1 MNTREQVYRGWVA
14 QLACAI
20 YNDEEWDKQTVA
32 SLLHLGDKGLDYTF
46 PGDPPERLEQEDF
59 FAAIDRI
66 FDRAGI

>member
-20 YNDEEWDKQTVA
+20 YNDEEWDK
-32 SLLHLGDKGLDYTF
+32 GLDYTF
-46 PGDPPERLEQEDF
+46 SGDPPERLEQEDF